1 MRRRVAIAAE
11 AAGIDLDAAF
21 GWTLLRAGLEVSWAS
36 ALGDEAELSHHIAL
50 TKALD
55 D

>member
-1 MRRRVAIAAE
+1 MKI
-11 AAGIDLDAAF
+11 
-21 GWTLLRAGLEVSWAS
+21 LLTSKLVLFIVGLNLL
-36 ALGDEAELSHHIAL
+36 LGNFFMSREQAELSHHIAL